1 MEVRSMKDSLLI
13 SGSAFLLGDDVNTD
27 INCSNKYLPG
37 KDVAYVAQ
45 HAFEQLSPGIAGRIS
60 SNGGGIIV
68 AGEHFGIN
76 SSREQATHVLH
87 QMKVRAI
94 VAKSF
99 GRQFFRNAINNG
111 LPVFECDTS
120 AILEG
125 QTLELDLAHGVL
137 RSEGRALQETHPLP
151 PEILAILSMG
161 GLIPFLQ
168 KYPDWNFA

>member
-1 MEVRSMKDSLLI
+1 MSERLSI

-45 HAFEQLSPGIAGRIS
+45 HAFEQISPGIATLIATH
-60 SNGGGIIV
+60 GGGILV

-87 QMKVRAI
+87 RMKVRAI

-111 LPVFECDTS
+111 LPVFECDTGS
-120 AILEG
+120 IVQG
-125 QTLELDLAHGVL
+125 QALELDFAKGTL
-137 RSEGRALQETHPLP
+137 RSEGRLLQETHPLP
-151 PEILAILSMG
+151 PEILAILAMG

-168 KYPDWNFA
+168 KYPNWNFA

>member
-1 MEVRSMKDSLLI
+1 MEVCRMSARI
-13 SGSAFLLGDDVNTD
+13 TGSAFLLGDDVNTD

-45 HAFEQLSPGIAGRIS
+45 HAFEQLSPGIATRICAS
-60 SNGGGIIV
+60 GGAILV

-87 QMKVRAI
+87 QMSVRAI

-111 LPVFECDTS
+111 LAVFECDTS
-120 AILEG
+120 AIKEG
-125 QTLELDLAHGVL
+125 QPLELDLAGGHLLSAGKI
-137 RSEGRALQETHPLP
+137 LQTTHPLP
-151 PEILAILSMG
+151 AEILAILSMG
-161 GLIPFLQ
+161 GLVPFLQ

>member
-1 MEVRSMKDSLLI
+1 MEVGGMSNFIR
-13 SGSAFLLGDDVNTD
+13 GPAFLLGDNVNTD

-37 KDVAYVAQ
+37 KDVEYVAL
-45 HAFEQLSPGIAGRIS
+45 HAFEQLSPGIAARINAS
-60 SNGGGIIV
+60 GGAILV

-87 QMKVRAI
+87 QMNVRAI

-111 LPVFECDTS
+111 LAVFECDTS
-120 AILEG
+120 AINAG
-125 QTLELDLAHGVL
+125 QPLELDLAGGHLMSDGKII
-137 RSEGRALQETHPLP
+137 QTTHPLP
-151 PEILAILSMG
+151 GEILAILSMG
-161 GLIPFLQ
+161 GLVPFLQ

>member
-1 MEVRSMKDSLLI
+1 LEVGGMSESLLI
-13 SGSAFLLGDDVNTD
+13 SGSTFLLGDDVNTD

-45 HAFEQLSPGIAGRIS
+45 HAFEQLSPGIASRIAS
-60 SNGGGIIV
+60 HGGGILV

-76 SSREQATHVLH
+76 SSREQATHVLR
-87 QMKVRAI
+87 QMKVQAI

-120 AILEG
+120 AISEG
-125 QTLELDLAHGVL
+125 QSLELDLANGVL
-137 RSEGRALQETHPLP
+137 RCDGRVLQETHPLP
-151 PEILAILSMG
+151 PEILAIISMG